1 MNQTRLDSATTEI
14 SKSYYPRTTVFIS
27 HKHDDLKDLSGFIG
41 FLEEKYN
48 VKTYID
54 SRDSSMPR
62 VTSGKTASKIKTR
75 IRQCDKFILLATNSA
90 VESKWCNWEL
100 GYGDSQKFDNND
112 IAILPLKKADMTDSA
127 YKGNE
132 YMQIYP
138 YIAYYEGF
146 ELYTNGNH
154 VPKGYYVV
162 TDDEKGNRTI
172 EPLENWL
179 NR

>member
-1 MNQTRLDSATTEI
+1 
-14 SKSYYPRTTVFIS
+14 
-27 HKHDDLKDLSGFIG
+27 
-41 FLEEKYN
+41 
-48 VKTYID
+48 
-54 SRDSSMPR
+54 MPR

-154 VPKGYYVV
+154 VKYVCQILSHCKV
-162 TDDEKGNRTI
+162 RNFDFC
-172 EPLENWL
+172 L
-179 NR
+179 NVRYFCCAI

>member
-1 MNQTRLDSATTEI
+1 M
-14 SKSYYPRTTVFIS
+14 
-27 HKHDDLKDLSGFIG
+27 
-41 FLEEKYN
+41 EE
-48 VKTYID
+48 D
-54 SRDSSMPR
+54 
-62 VTSGKTASKIKTR
+62 
-75 IRQCDKFILLATNSA
+75 
-90 VESKWCNWEL
+90 
-100 GYGDSQKFDNND
+100 D